1 MSSTSYSPLLPSEPW
16 DYDVFLS
23 FRGEDTRKTF
33 VGHLYSKLS
42 GAGINTFKDDEALE
56 RGESISPQLVSAIKR
71 SRNELEQTV
80 LPIFYDISPSEVR
93 SQRASFAEAFCRYE
107 EDFKN
112 DAEKVFIVFSV
123 SCRNESWCIEDT
135 VKWIGNKLCQKS
147 MIGDTLIG
155 AESQIQAVLVVL
167 DDVDHQDQL
176 DGLAG
181 DHDWFGRGS
190 RIIITTRDEHLL
202 LDCDDAYAVRL
213 LATDEATRLF
223 CWHAFRKTLRSSP
236 MKLYTVEEW
245 ADVLHDLIREMV
257 RRIAVEEYPRRRI
270 WLHKDIA
277 RLKYHVCKHIER
289 MHPGLLRN
297 GGEATEGIV
306 ISLKSNS
313 VEDTIHLSSEVF
325 NHMKR
330 LRIFSSLSHNSAD
343 TILDMSNSLKLIQ
356 ISDISESPNL
366 KVLILRYCIRLV
378 EVHPSIGTIENL
390 TLLDAEG
397 CEKLER
403 LPTEFQSDVDI
414 VYVLRECLRFMEVT
428 DMSWKVVKVP
438 SSAVSAANKA
448 AKKRA
453 LE

>member
-1 MSSTSYSPLLPSEPW
+1 MSSTSYSPLPPSEPW

-23 FRGEDTRKTF
+23 FRGEDTPK
-33 VGHLYSKLS
+33 
-42 GAGINTFKDDEALE
+42 IME
-56 RGESISPQLVSAIKR
+56 R
-71 SRNELEQTV
+71 RNELEQTV
-80 LPIFYDISPSEVR
+80 LPIFYDISPLEVR

-223 CWHAFRKTLRSSP
+223 CWHAFRKTLKSSP
-236 MKLYTVEEW
+236 MKLYSMAEAFPYRLKSWVPSFVDGTCSSGG
-245 ADVLHDLIREMV
+245 
-257 RRIAVEEYPRRRI
+257 
-270 WLHKDIA
+270 IA
-277 RLKYHVCKHIER
+277 RLKHHVCKHIER

-313 VEDTIHLSSEVF
+313 VEDTIHLSVL
-325 NHMKR
+325 KQ
-330 LRIFSSLSHNSAD
+330 AD
-343 TILDMSNSLKLIQ
+343 TILDMSNSRKLIQ

-403 LPTEFQSDVDI
+403 LPTEFQSGTRDNSNWCSDQDI

-428 DMSWKVVKVP
+428 GMSWKVVKVP
-438 SSAVSAANKA
+438 SSAVSAAKKA
-448 AKKRA
+448 AKKGA